1 MPDTETRKPAADRFN
16 TSVRHDS
23 GEPDAAL
30 RVACDLDGST
40 SEPDMRERIC
50 VRVRVQGSG
59 SGSGRT
65 LLPSLWDVH
74 AHIFPSAGLTQLARG
89 GTDVREAKQ
98 GAPPQ

>member
-1 MPDTETRKPAADRFN
+1 
-16 TSVRHDS
+16 
-23 GEPDAAL
+23 
-30 RVACDLDGST
+30 
-40 SEPDMRERIC
+40 MRERI
-50 VRVRVQGSG
+50 RVHGSG
-59 SGSGRT
+59 RGRNRGRT